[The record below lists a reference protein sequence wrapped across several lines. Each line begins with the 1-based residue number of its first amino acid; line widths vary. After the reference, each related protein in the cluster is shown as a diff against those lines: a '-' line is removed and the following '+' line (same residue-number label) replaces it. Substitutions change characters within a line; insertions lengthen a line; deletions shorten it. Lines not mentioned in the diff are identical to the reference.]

1 MKLSKDKLIENLQ
14 LYLNDL
20 EDYGAEGEFELA
32 ESILSPFTTL
42 DETEENL
49 YETIKSTAKTSPE
62 HKQVVTEFLSYLT
75 EFQGKHE
82 IKNINY
88 YQQILDKS
96 NYDQNKRTYLQGVIN
111 SIKKQNSLATDNQFN
126 ILQRLVKGDFNF
138 GPK

>member
-20 EDYGAEGEFELA
+20 EDYGDEGEFELA
-32 ESILSPFTTL
+32 ESILSPFATL
-42 DETEENL
+42 DEAEENI
-49 YETIKSTAKTSPE
+49 YEAIKSAAKTSPE
-62 HKQVVTEFLSYLT
+62 HKQIVTEFLSYLN

-96 NYDQNKRTYLQGVIN
+96 NYDPNKRTYLQGVIN
-111 SIKKQNSLATDNQFN
+111 SVKKQNSLATDNQFN
-126 ILQRLVKGDFNF
+126 TLQRILTGNFNY

>member
-62 HKQVVTEFLSYLT
+62 HQQVVTEFLSYLT

-111 SIKKQNSLATDNQFN
+111 SIKKQNSLATNNQFN

>member
-1 MKLSKDKLIENLQ
+1 MKFSKDKLIENLQ

-20 EDYGAEGEFELA
+20 EDYGDEGEFELA

-49 YETIKSTAKTSPE
+49 YETLKSTAKTSPE

-126 ILQRLVKGDFNF
+126 MLQRLVKGDFNF

>member
-88 YQQILDKS
+88 YQQILNKS

>member
-126 ILQRLVKGDFNF
+126 MLQRLVKGDFNF